1 MDPATAVGLFL
12 LALGVGVYGSI
23 IGAGG
28 GFVMV
33 AGLVLVFDL
42 SGATA
47 VGTSV
52 LTTAAIQTT
61 GAYTYSRKGLVDR
74 PAALWFVL
82 GSVPVSFLTA
92 IYLADRIPEGTFEG
106 LIGVLML
113 LLAVFVI
120 FVKRRDAPE
129 GTTLPP
135 RRAALVGSG
144 SMIGILS
151 GGFGVGAGLVAVP
164 LFGRLQRLSAHRAA
178 ATTTLAGTFSGIAAS
193 IGHTVADNPKWP
205 AIPFTIVGAILGGR
219 IGASNAGR
227 LDSRTILVL
236 LASGLTLAGLP
247 LAVNGLAAR

>member
-1 MDPATAVGLFL
+1 MDVTTAIGLFL

-52 LTTAAIQTT
+52 VTTAAIQAT
-61 GAYTYSRKGLVDR
+61 GAYTYTKKGVVDR
-74 PAALWFVL
+74 PTALWFVL
-82 GSVPVSFLTA
+82 GSVPVALLSAVF
-92 IYLADRIPEGTFEG
+92 LADRIPENTFEAI
-106 LIGVLML
+106 IGFLML
-113 LLAVFVI
+113 ALAVFVV
-120 FVKRRDAPE
+120 FVPRHDAPD

-135 RRAALVGSG
+135 RRGALTASG
-144 SMIGILS
+144 SLIGILS

-178 ATTTLAGTFSGIAAS
+178 ATTTLAGAFSGVAAS
-193 IGHTVADNPKWP
+193 IGHALADNPKW
-205 AIPFTIVGAILGGR
+205 AAVPFTIIGAVLGSR
-219 IGASNAGR
+219 IGSTNASR
-227 LDSRTILVL
+227 LSTRTILIL
-236 LASGLTLAGLP
+236 LASGLVAAGFP
-247 LAVNGLAAR
+247 LVVNSIS

>member
-1 MDPATAVGLFL
+1 MDAPTAIGLFL
-12 LALGVGVYGSI
+12 LAFGVGVYGSV

-52 LTTAAIQTT
+52 VTTAAIQAT
-61 GAYTYSRKGLVDR
+61 GAYNYTKQGLVDR
-74 PAALWFVL
+74 PSALWFVL
-82 GSVPVSFLTA
+82 GSVPVALLSA
-92 IYLADRIPEGTFEG
+92 IFLADRIPENTFEA

-113 LLAVFVI
+113 ALAVFVV
-120 FVKRRDAPE
+120 FVPRRDAPD

-135 RRAALVGSG
+135 RRRALTASG
-144 SMIGILS
+144 SLIGILS

-178 ATTTLAGTFSGIAAS
+178 ATTTLAGTFSGIAAT
-193 IGHTVADNPKWP
+193 IGHAAAGNPKWT
-205 AIPFTIVGAILGGR
+205 AIPFTVVGAVLGGR
-219 IGASNAGR
+219 IGSTNAGR
-227 LDSRTILVL
+227 LSARTILIL
-236 LASGLTLAGLP
+236 LAGGLVLAGLP
-247 LAVNGLAAR
+247 LVISSL